1 MAAST
6 TAFTSAGTKLYTTAS
21 APATYNQAGFAA
33 LTWTEVGEIVNLGD
47 FGRTYNVVN
56 HINLGSRKTVKL
68 KGSYNEGNLD
78 LQLAR
83 APGDAG
89 QAKLVAASTSDTSY
103 SFKVLLQDGTVMY
116 FSGQVISYTTNV
128 GASDQIV
135 GASCVIEINNDIIEV
150 AP

>member
-1 MAAST
+1 MAASS

-21 APATYNQAGFAA
+21 APATYNQAGFSA

-47 FGRTYNVVN
+47 FGRKYNVVN

-68 KGSYNEGNLD
+68 KGSYNEGNLN

-89 QAKLVAASTSDTSY
+89 QAKLITALGVDTAY
-103 SFKVLLQDGTVMY
+103 SFKVLLQDGTIMY
-116 FSGQVISYTTNV
+116 FSGQVTDYTTNV

>member
-1 MAAST
+1 MAASS
-6 TAFTSAGTKLYTTAS
+6 TAFTSAGTKLYTTAT
-21 APATYNQAGFAA
+21 APATYNQAGFSA

-47 FGRTYNVVN
+47 FGRKYNVVN
-56 HINLGSRKTVKL
+56 HINLGSRKTTKL
-68 KGSYNEGNLD
+68 KGSYNEGNLN

-89 QAKLVAASTSDTSY
+89 QAKLITARDVDTAY
-103 SFKVLLQDGTVMY
+103 SFKVLLQDGTIMY
-116 FSGQVISYTTNV
+116 FSGQVTDYTTNV

>member
-6 TAFTSAGTKLYTTAS
+6 SAFTSAGTKLYTTAT

-56 HINLGSRKTVKL
+56 HIQLGSRKTVKL
-68 KGSYNEGNLD
+68 KGSYNEGNLN

-83 APGDAG
+83 APGDVG
-89 QAKLVAASTSDTSY
+89 QAKLVTALTTDAAY

-116 FSGQVISYTTNV
+116 FSGEVVSYTTNV

-135 GASCVIEINNDIIEV
+135 GATCTIEINNDIIEV

>member
-1 MAAST
+1 MAASS
-6 TAFTSAGTKLYTTAS
+6 TAFTSAGTKLYTTSS
-21 APATYNQAGFAA
+21 APATYSSAGFAA

-56 HINLGSRKTVKL
+56 HIQLGSRKTVKL
-68 KGSYNEGNLD
+68 KGSYNEGNLN

-83 APGDAG
+83 APGDVG
-89 QAKLVAASTSDTSY
+89 QAKLVTALGVDTSY
-103 SFKVLLQDGTVMY
+103 SFKVVLQDGTIMY
-116 FSGQVISYTTNV
+116 FSGQVVNYTTNV

>member
-1 MAAST
+1 MAAATS
-6 TAFTSAGTKLYTTAS
+6 AFTSAGTKLYISAT

-33 LTWTEVGEIVNLGD
+33 LTFTEVGEIVNMGD
-47 FGRTYNVVN
+47 FGRTYNIVN

-83 APGDAG
+83 APGNSG
-89 QAKLVAASTSDTSY
+89 QALVVTASTSDNSY
-103 SFKVLLQDGTVMY
+103 SFKVVLQDGTIMY
-116 FSGQVISYTTNV
+116 FSGQVASYTTNV

-135 GASCVIEINNDIIEV
+135 GARANIEINNDIIEV

>member
-1 MAAST
+1 MAAATS
-6 TAFTSAGTKLYTTAS
+6 AFTSAGTKLYTSAT

-47 FGRTYNVVN
+47 FGRTYNIVN

-83 APGDAG
+83 APGNAG
-89 QAKLVAASTSDTSY
+89 QALVITASTSDNSY
-103 SFKVLLQDGTVMY
+103 SFKVVLQDGTIMY
-116 FSGQVISYTTNV
+116 FSGQVASYTTNV

-135 GASCVIEINNDIIEV
+135 GAKANIEINNDIIEV

>member
-21 APATYNQAGFAA
+21 APATYNQAGFSA

-68 KGSYNEGNLD
+68 KGSYNEGNLN

-89 QAKLVAASTSDTSY
+89 QAKLVTASTSDTSY
-103 SFKVLLQDGTVMY
+103 SFKVLLQDGTIMY

-135 GASCVIEINNDIIEV
+135 GASCVIEINNDIVEV